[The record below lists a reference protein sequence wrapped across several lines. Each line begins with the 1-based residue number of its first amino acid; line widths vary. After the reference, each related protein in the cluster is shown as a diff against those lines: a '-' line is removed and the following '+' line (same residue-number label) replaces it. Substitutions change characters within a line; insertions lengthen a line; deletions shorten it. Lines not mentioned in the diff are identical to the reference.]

1 MSSPREAVVAGES
14 AAVYAYGVVAGQSRG
29 AQRRRALIALRAH
42 EQWRDRWAGDTPAPA
57 AVAYDLPVA
66 VTDGASARTLAQAVE
81 NGLVGL
87 YADLAAASVDD
98 ERVDAVRAA
107 QQCATRAVRWG
118 AAPQAFP
125 TAP

>member
-1 MSSPREAVVAGES
+1 MSGPLEAVVAGES
-14 AAVYAYGVVAGQSRG
+14 AAVYAFGVVAGQSRG
-29 AQRRRALIALRAH
+29 AQRRRALAALRAH
-42 EQWRDRWAGDTPAPA
+42 EQWRDRWAAGSAAPA
-57 AVAYDLPVA
+57 AVAYALPVD
-66 VTDGASARTLAQAVE
+66 VTDEASARTLAQAVE

-87 YADLAAASVDD
+87 YADLAAATRDA
-98 ERVDAVRAA
+98 ERGDAVRAA